1 MQAFCLSHSSVRD
14 GMGGSTAGK
23 SLLKLRV
30 IRAESIIPVRDNIVI
45 VYPGTDLGFTNSLIR
60 SFTKNIPVTVVIPI
74 SYLFFFFPFN
84 RTGYDLL
91 SKSIVVEEPVARRT
105 AM

>member
-1 MQAFCLSHSSVRD
+1 
-14 GMGGSTAGK
+14 MGGSTAGK

-30 IRAESIIPVRDNIVI
+30 IRADSVIPVRDNIVL
-45 VYPGTDLGFTNSLIR
+45 VYPGTDLGFSNSLVR
-60 SFTKNIPVTVVIPI
+60 SFTKNIHVTIMIPI

-91 SKSIVVEEPVARRT
+91 SKSIVIEEPVAR
-105 AM
+105 ASL